1 MKKEIPVAFI
11 KNLYDHF
18 GDRIAKKTLS
28 ALGERSSISIR
39 LNPLK
44 TIERFKDHAQVPWTT
59 KGYILNERPV
69 FSLDPLYHA
78 GSYYVQDSSSMIL
91 ETILNKVNPDR
102 NGLYLDACASP
113 GGKSTILLDYL
124 DNEGFLIANEVD
136 PKRNSILR
144 ENILKWGRLNV
155 GVTSLPTKKFDEL
168 HCAFDLILIDA
179 PCSGEG
185 MFRKDAFA
193 IEQWSQKLVESCAL
207 TQTNILSE
215 LTPTL
220 KEDGVLIYST
230 CTTNKSENEFQLQTL
245 LETGQ
250 FEIIEIDL
258 SAHSKYLIEAK
269 SEGKTIGYYLLP
281 GTSTGE
287 GLFISALRKT
297 TPSIYEN
304 SRNNRIKTSFEISH
318 QVSQLAFPEISSD
331 FVYWNLKDEM
341 HAVRNHELVDH
352 FNLPFKM
359 IGLPFYQMKGS
370 NVIPLHGM
378 AMSILDL
385 DHIEIDKE
393 NSLRFLRKETIS
405 LPRNLK
411 KGWALVGFQNI
422 PLGWIKIIDQRS
434 NNYYPSWL
442 RLRI

>member
-1 MKKEIPVAFI
+1 LERPLKKEIPSAFI
-11 KNLYDHF
+11 ENLYDHF
-18 GDRIAKKTLS
+18 GNRIAEKTLS

-44 TIERFKDHAQVPWTT
+44 PIERFKNHAQVPWTT
-59 KGYILNERPV
+59 NGFILNERPV

-91 ETILNKVNPDR
+91 ETILNKVNLDR
-102 NGLYLDACASP
+102 NGLYLDACAAP

-193 IEQWSQKLVESCAL
+193 IEQWSQNLVESCAL
-207 TQTNILSE
+207 TQTNILGE

-220 KEDGVLIYST
+220 KEGGVLIYST
-230 CTTNKSENEFQLQTL
+230 CTTNKSENEFQLQAL

-250 FEIIEIDL
+250 FDIIEIDL
-258 SAHSKYLIEAK
+258 SAHSKHLIEAK

-297 TPSIYEN
+297 THSIHEN
-304 SRNNRIKTSFEISH
+304 NRNNRIKTAFETSH
-318 QVSQLAFPEISSD
+318 QEFKLTFP
-331 FVYWNLKDEM
+331 
-341 HAVRNHELVDH
+341 
-352 FNLPFKM
+352 
-359 IGLPFYQMKGS
+359 
-370 NVIPLHGM
+370 
-378 AMSILDL
+378 
-385 DHIEIDKE
+385 
-393 NSLRFLRKETIS
+393 
-405 LPRNLK
+405 
-411 KGWALVGFQNI
+411 
-422 PLGWIKIIDQRS
+422 
-434 NNYYPSWL
+434 
-442 RLRI
+442 